1 MKLFCEVL
9 QFFSAWMLGLF
20 VGALLAEGA
29 LLVPHWR
36 SLPAAQFFALYK
48 EYKPRLYRFFEP
60 LTITATLFTVAAAIV
75 SLMTAHPGRWMAL
88 AAAVLSVSMIALYYL
103 YFHQANASF
112 DAAALSANELSAELA
127 RWSAW
132 HWARVILGGVAF
144 AASLL
149 GFKAD

>member
-1 MKLFCEVL
+1 MKLLCEVL

-60 LTITATLFTVAAAIV
+60 LTIIATLLTLAAAV
-75 SLMTAHPGRWMAL
+75 ACLMTAHPGRWMAVT
-88 AAAVLSVSMIALYYL
+88 AAMLSVSMIVLYYL
-103 YFHQANASF
+103 YFHRANASF
-112 DAAALSANELSAELA
+112 DAATLGATELSAELA
-127 RWSAW
+127 RWAAW
-132 HWARVILGGVAF
+132 HWARVILGAVAF

-149 GFKAD
+149 SFKAD